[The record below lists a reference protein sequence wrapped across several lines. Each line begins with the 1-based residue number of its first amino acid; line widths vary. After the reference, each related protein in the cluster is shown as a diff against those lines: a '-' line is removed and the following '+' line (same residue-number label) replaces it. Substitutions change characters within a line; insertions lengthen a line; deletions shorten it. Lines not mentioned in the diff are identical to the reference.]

1 MKADANGFLIADR
14 AVSVESLAG
23 AMKGVKGDTAA
34 ILALL
39 KVGARAT
46 ITQRA
51 RVLNSGASR
60 GPSAGLMGERLP
72 PPSVVRDET
81 GKSLARVAAA
91 LARERDERGRFKPY
105 PTAELTEVAK
115 AVKDMTRR
123 QAAEH
128 AEEKRERAKR
138 SSKGAGGAQSGPESP
153 AQASGASNGGKP
165 PRGPQ
170 SGSATPLQA
179 GANTGN
185 ADATRDARGRFVGKG
200 GGAGEGGDGASN
212 AGGGRA
218 KRERE
223 GGEGFLSKLKGL
235 FTGFKSPNMP
245 GVEGYDKVD
254 PTVEASKE
262 LGSMIKAPLAAVGT
276 VGKAVVGRGFSAAS
290 KLPAAPWYR
299 RILRE
304 LHMFRGESSAF
315 GNAETRVLKEI
326 ERKTGGGK
334 TEGKGMLASLAGGVG
349 SLFGGRGIMS
359 LLKRGGG
366 GLLGLGKNMLKR
378 LPLLGAL
385 FAGGSALA
393 SIFGPGDPNKSPEQ
407 NRTDRFTG
415 AGSGIGAIIG
425 GGLGMFLGPVGAM
438 IGGVIGDRVGE
449 LVGAWLATVDWSKV
463 GETITGAWDGAV
475 KWIKDEW
482 KVVTDKLD
490 GITKAVGDA
499 WTAVV
504 SGISTFLKDK
514 LGLDLGPVIDG
525 LTKFFKPA
533 VDKAKELGG
542 KAVDGAKAVGGAVAG
557 YVADRGAKMA
567 EPIARTGGALMEW
580 GEGIYSKLDKGYR
593 RKQSFDG
600 IKGGDGL
607 AKYGS
612 YTDDEAAKIRELKR
626 SGANTSA
633 NLAGGMPADVRDK
646 IVAAALKNGLDPK
659 TMLEFA
665 SMESGGNANAIS
677 STGAAGIFQFT
688 GATASGVGIKDRFNA
703 DQNIQGG
710 MQLANA
716 NAAMLQ
722 KSGLPVNAA
731 NLYMMHQLGPGAAKE
746 IIQGAKDGKSISQL
760 SDSAQK
766 AVSLN
771 YGAGSKTAADYLA
784 KNSAALEA
792 RGKSVVGDMS
802 NLGGT
807 LPAPTVAVAA
817 ASPPPAPPVP
827 PSPVAPATAPP
838 TVAADIPQPLNS
850 PGPIDVRVSQD
861 STVGQDLSDRRLAQI
876 ATGGISA

>member
-304 LHMFRGESSAF
+304 LHLFRGESSAW
-315 GNAETRVLKEI
+315 GLAETRVLHDI
-326 ERKTGGGK
+326 ERRTGGGA
-334 TEGKGMLASLAGGVG
+334 GGDGGRGGLLGSLAGGI
-349 SLFGGRGIMS
+349 GG
-359 LLKRGGG
+359 LLGKGG
-366 GLLGLGKNMLKR
+366 GLLGSLFGLGKGMLKR
-378 LPLLGAL
+378 LPILGAL

-393 SIFGPGDPNKSPEQ
+393 SMFGGDDPNKSPEE
-407 NRTDRFTG
+407 NRQSRFEG

-425 GGLGMFLGPVGAM
+425 GALGSFLGPVGTLV
-438 IGGVIGDRVGE
+438 GGVIGDKVGE

-463 GETITGAWDGAV
+463 GDTITSAWDGAV
-475 KWIKDEW
+475 STVKDTW
-482 KVVTDKLD
+482 KTVTDELGKV
-490 GITKAVGDA
+490 TKTVSDA
-499 WTAVV
+499 WNGVIDGAKAW
-504 SGISTFLKDK
+504 LKDK
-514 LGLDLGPVIDG
+514 LGID
-525 LTKFFKPA
+525 
-533 VDKAKELGG
+533 VDAGVAKAKEMAGAAADYVKEKAAPVVDAVKEKVAPVVEAVKGGATAAVDYGKERVEKMAAPIANATANAVDWGKGLFGKGSAGNKAAVMAEAQKITDPNERAMFLAQVDHESGGFRSTVENTNYKAKGFLANFGKRNGITTEAQAQAILDKGDDAKLEAMYGGAWGKKNLGNTEAG
-542 KAVDGAKAVGGAVAG
+542 DGAKFKGRGVMQLTGRSNYAAAGKALGIDLVNHPELLEDPAVSAKAALWYWNSRKGLSAAGKAGDINAATTAINGGSNG
-557 YVADRGAKMA
+557 LADRK
-567 EPIARTGGALMEW
+567 
-580 GEGIYSKLDKGYR
+580 
-593 RKQSFDG
+593 
-600 IKGGDGL
+600 
-607 AKYGS
+607 AKYGT
-612 YTDDEAAKIRELKR
+612 YLAAIK
-626 SGANTSA
+626 
-633 NLAGGMPADVRDK
+633 AGDSSVAAPSMPAPTAT
-646 IVAAALKNGLDPK
+646 VAAA
-659 TMLEFA
+659 A
-665 SMESGGNANAIS
+665 
-677 STGAAGIFQFT
+677 
-688 GATASGVGIKDRFNA
+688 
-703 DQNIQGG
+703 
-710 MQLANA
+710 
-716 NAAMLQ
+716 
-722 KSGLPVNAA
+722 
-731 NLYMMHQLGPGAAKE
+731 
-746 IIQGAKDGKSISQL
+746 
-760 SDSAQK
+760 
-766 AVSLN
+766 
-771 YGAGSKTAADYLA
+771 
-784 KNSAALEA
+784 
-792 RGKSVVGDMS
+792 
-802 NLGGT
+802 
-807 LPAPTVAVAA
+807 
-817 ASPPPAPPVP
+817 PPPAPPVP